1 MDVPAQPQP
10 HPLPP
15 WTKLVGL
22 NEANANANATAKATA
37 NANNYLPQSM
47 PKGECQLNCQLNAP
61 SLSAYGNTMVPYQG
75 STCGQVTQGVPDL
88 AQREPKELFSNH
100 CQLLGYHHNTGL
112 SPGPSQGSVL
122 GLGPVTSLG
131 MCQSPEPVISSSQGL
146 EKSPKPGVDSI
157 LTTSKASLLSHGQHQ
172 GQGQNLGNGN
182 CNGNCNGNGYSHSHE
197 NSTNEVP
204 VPAPVPAQALVP
216 VHEYVHRI
224 ELMHGKSRE
233 QLFSHLSS
241 NERYQLFIE
250 LYKSYGRMAAIG
262 LAPVALK
269 VSKVS

>member
-1 MDVPAQPQP
+1 MFMDVPAQP

-22 NEANANANATAKATA
+22 NEANANANA
-37 NANNYLPQSM
+37 NSNNYPPQFM
-47 PKGECQLNCQLNAP
+47 PKGECQLNTP
-61 SLSAYGNTMVPYQG
+61 SLSAYGNTMEPYQG
-75 STCGQVTQGVPDL
+75 STCGQVTESVTDQD
-88 AQREPKELFSNH
+88 QREPKELFSNH
-100 CQLLGYHHNTGL
+100 GPLLGCHHNTGL
-112 SPGPSQGSVL
+112 SSGSSQSSVL

-131 MCQSPEPVISSSQGL
+131 LDQSPESVISSSQGL
-146 EKSPKPGVDSI
+146 EQSPKSGIDSS
-157 LTTSKASLLSHGQHQ
+157 LTTSTASLLSHGQN
-172 GQGQNLGNGN
+172 QGQNIGNGN
-182 CNGNCNGNGYSHSHE
+182 INSHE

-204 VPAPVPAQALVP
+204 VLAPVPAPAQASALAPVPVAAPAP

-224 ELMHGKSRE
+224 ELMHGKSWE

-241 NERYQLFIE
+241 NERYQLFVE

-269 VSKVS
+269 LSKVS

>member
-1 MDVPAQPQP
+1 MDALAQP

-22 NEANANANATAKATA
+22 NEANANANA
-37 NANNYLPQSM
+37 NANSNNYPPQFM
-47 PKGECQLNCQLNAP
+47 PKGECQLNCQLNTP
-61 SLSAYGNTMVPYQG
+61 SLSAYGNTMEPYQG
-75 STCGQVTQGVPDL
+75 STCGQVTESVPD
-88 AQREPKELFSNH
+88 QDQKEPKELFSNH
-100 CQLLGYHHNTGL
+100 GPLLGCHHNTGL
-112 SPGPSQGSVL
+112 SPDPREGSVL

-131 MCQSPEPVISSSQGL
+131 LGQSPEPVISSSQGL
-146 EKSPKPGVDSI
+146 EQSPKPGIDSI
-157 LTTSKASLLSHGQHQ
+157 LTTSTPSLLSHGQNH
-172 GQGQNLGNGN
+172 GQNIGNGN
-182 CNGNCNGNGYSHSHE
+182 CYSHSHD

-204 VPAPVPAQALVP
+204 VPAPAQAPVQASLP
-216 VHEYVHRI
+216 VHEYVHRV
-224 ELMHGKSRE
+224 ELMHGKSWE

-241 NERYQLFIE
+241 NERYQLFVE

>member
-1 MDVPAQPQP
+1 MDAPAQP

-22 NEANANANATAKATA
+22 NEANANS
-37 NANNYLPQSM
+37 NNYLPQSM
-47 PKGECQLNCQLNAP
+47 PKGECQLNTP

-75 STCGQVTQGVPDL
+75 STCGQVTESVPD
-88 AQREPKELFSNH
+88 QDQKEPKELFSNH
-100 CQLLGYHHNTGL
+100 GPLLGCHHNTGL
-112 SPGPSQGSVL
+112 SPDHREGSVL

-131 MCQSPEPVISSSQGL
+131 LGQSPEPVISSSQGL
-146 EKSPKPGVDSI
+146 EQSPIPEVDSI
-157 LTTSKASLLSHGQHQ
+157 LTTSTPSLLSHGQNI
-172 GQGQNLGNGN
+172 GNGNGN
-182 CNGNCNGNGYSHSHE
+182 CYSHSHD

-204 VPAPVPAQALVP
+204 VPAPAQAPVQASLP
-216 VHEYVHRI
+216 VHEYVHRV
-224 ELMHGKSRE
+224 ELMHGKSWE

-241 NERYQLFIE
+241 NERYQLFVE
-250 LYKSYGRMAAIG
+250 LCKSHGRMAAIG

>member
-1 MDVPAQPQP
+1 MFMDVPAQP

-22 NEANANANATAKATA
+22 NEANANANA
-37 NANNYLPQSM
+37 NANSNNYPPQFM
-47 PKGECQLNCQLNAP
+47 PKGECQFNSP

-75 STCGQVTQGVPDL
+75 STCGQVTESVPD
-88 AQREPKELFSNH
+88 QDQKEPKELFSNH
-100 CQLLGYHHNTGL
+100 GPLLGCHHNTGL
-112 SPGPSQGSVL
+112 SPDPREGSVL

-131 MCQSPEPVISSSQGL
+131 LGQSPEPVISSSQGL
-146 EKSPKPGVDSI
+146 EQSSKPGIDSI
-157 LTTSKASLLSHGQHQ
+157 LTTSTASLSIHGQNQ
-172 GQGQNLGNGN
+172 GNGK
-182 CNGNCNGNGYSHSHE
+182 CNGNGYSHGHE

-204 VPAPVPAQALVP
+204 VLAPAPAPAPAP
-216 VHEYVHRI
+216 VHEYVHRV
-224 ELMHGKSRE
+224 ELMHGKSWE

-241 NERYQLFIE
+241 NERYQLFVE

>member
-1 MDVPAQPQP
+1 MDAPAQP
-10 HPLPP
+10 HPLTP

-22 NEANANANATAKATA
+22 NEANANANA
-37 NANNYLPQSM
+37 NSNNYLPQSM
-47 PKGECQLNCQLNAP
+47 SKGKCQLNSP

-75 STCGQVTQGVPDL
+75 STCGQVTESVPD
-88 AQREPKELFSNH
+88 QDQKEPKELFSNH
-100 CQLLGYHHNTGL
+100 GPLLGCHHNTGL
-112 SPGPSQGSVL
+112 SPDPREGSVL

-131 MCQSPEPVISSSQGL
+131 LGQSPEPVISSSQGL
-146 EKSPKPGVDSI
+146 EQSPKPGIDSI
-157 LTTSKASLLSHGQHQ
+157 LTTSTPSLLSHGQNH
-172 GQGQNLGNGN
+172 GQNIGNGN
-182 CNGNCNGNGYSHSHE
+182 CYSHSHE
-197 NSTNEVP
+197 HSTNEVP
-204 VPAPVPAQALVP
+204 VPAPAQAPIQASLP

-224 ELMHGKSRE
+224 ELMHGKSWE

-241 NERYQLFIE
+241 NERYQLFVE

>member
-1 MDVPAQPQP
+1 MDALAQP

-22 NEANANANATAKATA
+22 NEANANANA
-37 NANNYLPQSM
+37 NANSNNYPPQFM
-47 PKGECQLNCQLNAP
+47 PKGECQLNCQLNTP
-61 SLSAYGNTMVPYQG
+61 SLSAYGNTMEPYQG
-75 STCGQVTQGVPDL
+75 STCGQVTESVPD
-88 AQREPKELFSNH
+88 QDQKEPKELFSNH
-100 CQLLGYHHNTGL
+100 GPLLGCHHNTGL
-112 SPGPSQGSVL
+112 SPDPREGSVL

-131 MCQSPEPVISSSQGL
+131 LGQSPEPVISSSQGL
-146 EKSPKPGVDSI
+146 EQSPKPGIDSI
-157 LTTSKASLLSHGQHQ
+157 LTTSTASLLSHGQNQ
-172 GQGQNLGNGN
+172 GNGN
-182 CNGNCNGNGYSHSHE
+182 CYSHSHD

-204 VPAPVPAQALVP
+204 VPARAQAPVPAPASVP
-216 VHEYVHRI
+216 VHEYVHRV
-224 ELMHGKSRE
+224 ELMHGKSWE

-241 NERYQLFIE
+241 NERYQLFVE